1 MSRSSVSRR
10 LTNAPIALME
20 CRIFAGLTLE
30 ETAQA
35 LGVSSK
41 SVQRTW
47 TTARAWLRKEIGR
60 DVAAG

>member
-1 MSRSSVSRR
+1 M
-10 LTNAPIALME
+10 IE

-35 LGVSSK
+35 LGLSSK

-47 TTARAWLRKEIGR
+47 TAATAWLRKEIG
-60 DVAAG
+60 VLVES